1 MLSSKFHLFQT
12 NTDSSVTHLD
22 HREISE
28 NVCRVNIG
36 NADSYPL
43 SSRGLMAFF
52 LCVSSDKLGKN
63 DLQNQA
69 GFALGRSP
77 IRFSVYFIEHMY
89 IKYCIDRRCSSYLSL
104 HETV

>member
-1 MLSSKFHLFQT
+1 MCIVETADMWINTSSTCHPFPT
-12 NTDSSVTHLD
+12 NTYSSVPNLNFK
-22 HREISE
+22 EIGE
-28 NVCRVNIG
+28 NVCRVNNG

-52 LCVSSDKLGKN
+52 LCVSSDKLGEN

-77 IRFSVYFIEHMY
+77 IRFSVPY
-89 IKYCIDRRCSSYLSL
+89 ITNI
-104 HETV
+104 

>member
-1 MLSSKFHLFQT
+1 M
-12 NTDSSVTHLD
+12 N
-22 HREISE
+22 
-28 NVCRVNIG
+28 NG

-52 LCVSSDKLGKN
+52 LCVSSDKLGEN

-77 IRFSVYFIEHMY
+77 IRFSVYLVEHIN
-89 IKYCIDRRCSSYLSL
+89 IKYYIDRRCSSYLSL
-104 HETV
+104 QETV